1 MILLEAVEALKKT
14 SSGMGTEDGDLIFQ
28 KLNDPVCQFCKGDCM
43 GAEFGGCVA
52 EVATPEPFTARMRL
66 ENLYDAPLKSQK
78 TRAAALGALN
88 AAAGFLMLSR
98 KTGAC
103 NTVYFED
110 CLSELQQFCKGRAV
124 YIIGDDIK
132 GIPQTL
138 DADEA
143 ELILIQG
150 EAFFDEDLLSEIE
163 EAVAS
168 AKACGKQVLLVG
180 ENCHG
185 IGALLHLDVW
195 CPYGR

>member
-1 MILLEAVEALKKT
+1 
-14 SSGMGTEDGDLIFQ
+14 
-28 KLNDPVCQFCKGDCM
+28 
-43 GAEFGGCVA
+43 
-52 EVATPEPFTARMRL
+52 
-66 ENLYDAPLKSQK
+66 
-78 TRAAALGALN
+78 
-88 AAAGFLMLSR
+88 
-98 KTGAC
+98 
-103 NTVYFED
+103 
-110 CLSELQQFCKGRAV
+110 
-124 YIIGDDIK
+124 DIR